1 MQHLQP
7 SLDQTATELS
17 SATSVNRTSLTLA
30 TGSPTCKAKQ
40 QLFQPTH
47 SVKTG
52 LPQMARL
59 YVYARVGHDQ
69 ICMEPQALCKD
80 GLVQFQQ
87 MAQRTLSLPLPQP
100 YGLAW
105 ASVCCERWIGEK
117 PEGWKG
123 QHVYLWSL
131 VDATMMDLQYTYI
144 YIHIYIH
151 IYIYILLYVYLLNT
165 NHQLM

>member
-1 MQHLQP
+1 
-7 SLDQTATELS
+7 
-17 SATSVNRTSLTLA
+17 VNRTSLTLA

-59 YVYARVGHDQ
+59 YGYARVGHDQ

-100 YGLAW
+100 YGLA
-105 ASVCCERWIGEK
+105 
-117 PEGWKG
+117 
-123 QHVYLWSL
+123 
-131 VDATMMDLQYTYI
+131 
-144 YIHIYIH
+144 
-151 IYIYILLYVYLLNT
+151 
-165 NHQLM
+165 